1 MCFLPFLMRFIA
13 AMKKVNKKYIF
24 QGVKKMKKLCIAI
37 GSLLFMAM
45 TASSAMAYGEAVF
58 ENNQYATSAEAGWFY
73 IDDQNGVTD
82 TWAIQG
88 PDQDWSGVGMIQPG
102 VVTYDNFLGTPDQY
116 TSGWGGAA
124 AGGSLVVGFD
134 QAIVDGDGI
143 DFMVHGFGFCF
154 NQAFSSERGTVSIYA
169 AQTYDASSH
178 TATAWTLLSTWQGW
192 GDWDNDPSTVDT
204 WRGNPDMNY
213 GSSPGAYGEF
223 LWGDLADGG
232 LESANYLMFVLGDGG
247 HYVDPYNG
255 EQANG
260 RAFFIDAI
268 EARAV
273 PVPGAGILLCAGLMG
288 LALSRR
294 KC

>member
-1 MCFLPFLMRFIA
+1 M
-13 AMKKVNKKYIF
+13 
-24 QGVKKMKKLCIAI
+24 KMKKAI
-37 GSLLFMAM
+37 SILGAFLLVAA
-45 TASSAMAYGEAVF
+45 TATGAMAYGEQVF
-58 ENNQYATSAEAGWFY
+58 ENSQYATSAEAGWYY

-88 PDQDWSGVGMIQPG
+88 PDQDWSGVGAIQPG
-102 VVTYDNFLGTPDQY
+102 VVTYDNFLDAPDMY

-154 NQAFSSERGTVSIYA
+154 NQAFSAERGTVSIYA
-169 AQTYDASSH
+169 AESYDASSH
-178 TATAWTLLSTWQGW
+178 DATDWVQLSTWQGW
-192 GDWDNDPSTVDT
+192 GDWDDNPETADT
-204 WRGNPDMNY
+204 WSGNPDMNY

-247 HYVDPYNG
+247 YYVDPYSG
-255 EQANG
+255 EQTNG
-260 RAFFIDAI
+260 RAFFIDSV
-268 EARAV
+268 EARTAAV
-273 PVPGAGILLCAGLMG
+273 PVPAAVWLLGSGLLG
-288 LALSRR
+288 LVGLRR
-294 KC
+294 RA